1 MKSSTSKNRVI
12 KAAQKKIADLRRRIA
27 RLDQANAQLAHQIA
41 TQVAHIAADK
51 EYHDPSLPVGL
62 EAQLLYGVEQDI
74 VTAQQTEQQLQS
86 LTEQLNQA
94 FQTSPLATIEMD
106 TQGVIRRW
114 NPVAEQLFGW
124 SAAEA
129 VGREA
134 LPLLV
139 PGIAAEYVHVIL
151 KAMAHGH
158 IFSQQSGSK
167 TKDGSPITCQ
177 WYNTLLYDDQG
188 QVVGALLQVEETG
201 TDVQTAPEAG
211 LCRAVGDSMS
221 HLAPVIQVDSARHY
235 GTWR

>member
-12 KAAQKKIADLRRRIA
+12 KAAQKKIADLRRRIT

-51 EYHDPSLPVGL
+51 EYHDPSIPVGL
-62 EAQLLYGVEQDI
+62 EAQRPYGVEQDI
-74 VTAQQTEQQLQS
+74 VTAQQTEQQLQA

-106 TQGVIRRW
+106 TQGIIRRW

-188 QVVGALLQVEETG
+188 QVVGALLQVEETR